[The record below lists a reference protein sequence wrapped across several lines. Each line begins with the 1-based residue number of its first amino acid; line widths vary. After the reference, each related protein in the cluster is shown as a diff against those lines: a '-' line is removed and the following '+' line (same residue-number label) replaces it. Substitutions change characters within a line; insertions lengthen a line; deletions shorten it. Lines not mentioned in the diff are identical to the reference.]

1 MGLQLGEIHRSS
13 LESLELL
20 GSLGCS
26 DPRRSSWPGMTSWPA
41 TLGYG
46 VGPSRVANDASSASN
61 PTSRTP
67 LTLGVVW
74 GVVPQTKV
82 RYSVP
87 VGRAGLGLVSGLAPG
102 WTWRP
107 IWWPRAAPMGRP
119 W

>member
-61 PTSRTP
+61 PTSRPP
-67 LTLGVVW
+67 LTLVVVSVLSTAPTVL
-74 GVVPQTKV
+74 VVGWV
-82 RYSVP
+82 SS
-87 VGRAGLGLVSGLAPG
+87 ASLGGGSRIV
-102 WTWRP
+102 
-107 IWWPRAAPMGRP
+107 
-119 W
+119 